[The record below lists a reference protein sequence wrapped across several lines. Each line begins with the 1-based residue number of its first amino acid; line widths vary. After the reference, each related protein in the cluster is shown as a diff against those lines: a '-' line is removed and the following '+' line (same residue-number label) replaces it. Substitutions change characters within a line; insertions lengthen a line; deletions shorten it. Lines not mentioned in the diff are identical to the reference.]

1 MKLLIIDDD
10 ALVCASL
17 KTILETDPQ
26 VKVVGT
32 GGSGREAV
40 SLYRRLRP
48 DVLLMDIRMDGLTG
62 LEAGEL
68 ILREAPEAKILFLTT
83 FSDDEYIIKALKLG
97 AKGYL
102 IKQNFESILPALHA
116 VESGQSVFGSEIVT
130 KLPELMQS
138 AGVTEALKASDPMKW
153 VGLMNT
159 LKAQAEEVIL
169 TELIYQ

>member
-116 VESGQSVFGSEIVT
+116 VESGQSVASRMAFSASSSS
-130 KLPELMQS
+130 LQS
-138 AGVTEALKASDPMKW
+138 SIYLRFSMKSFHCC
-153 VGLMNT
+153 LS
-159 LKAQAEEVIL
+159 
-169 TELIYQ
+169 

>member
-159 LKAQAEEVIL
+159 LKAQAEEVIFQ
-169 TELIYQ
+169 ELIYA

>member
-48 DVLLMDIRMDGLTG
+48 DVLLMDIRMAVSYTHLT
-62 LEAGEL
+62 
-68 ILREAPEAKILFLTT
+68 
-83 FSDDEYIIKALKLG
+83 
-97 AKGYL
+97 
-102 IKQNFESILPALHA
+102 LPTNSR
-116 VESGQSVFGSEIVT
+116 V
-130 KLPELMQS
+130 
-138 AGVTEALKASDPMKW
+138 
-153 VGLMNT
+153 
-159 LKAQAEEVIL
+159 
-169 TELIYQ
+169 